1 MSKTAVVII
10 PTYNERENIKRT
22 VAAVLEAF
30 TAVSCWKMSILVV
43 DDTSPDKTYEV
54 VRELHKQHSNVE
66 LLLNQQKSGLGGA
79 YLAGMAHAF
88 GKLQADVVFEFDA
101 DLSHDPKKIPLF
113 LKSIEGGSE
122 MVLGTRYIPGGSMPK
137 NWGLHRKIMSVGAN
151 LLISAVFANFKIRD
165 WTSGYRAITK
175 PVYEAVHPLLHSGL
189 FSGYTFQIG
198 FLYYA
203 LRKNFVIDPNI
214 AYHFIDRTAGES
226 KMGSEYLVKPLMFI
240 FRMRLQEIMAMRVFK
255 FLVVGATGAAVQL
268 SSLMLYRFLL
278 PTFDIG
284 FFTTFFVASFLSI
297 ESAIIVNFILNN
309 GWTFADRKLEEG
321 KKLLKFLQFNLT
333 SVGSILIQLGLAAI
347 GEATI
352 GLKPLFTVPVI
363 NFVVETGLIFA
374 VTGILLGIGWNF
386 FAYNKFIWK
395 KK

>member
-1 MSKTAVVII
+1 MSQTAVVII
-10 PTYNERENIKRT
+10 PTYNERDNIERT
-22 VAAVLEAF
+22 VEAVLKAF
-30 TAVSCWKMSILVV
+30 KSASDWKLSILVV

-54 VRELHKQHSNVE
+54 VRELHKKHTNVA
-66 LLLNQQKSGLGGA
+66 LYLNEEKSGLGGA

-88 GKLQADVVFEFDA
+88 GKMGADVVFEFDA

-113 LKSIEGGSE
+113 LKSIAAGSE
-122 MVLGTRYIPGGSMPK
+122 MVLGSRYIPGGSMPP
-137 NWGLHRKIMSVGAN
+137 NWGIHRKFMSVAAN
-151 LLISAVFANFKIRD
+151 LLISTVFFNFKIRD

-175 PVYEAVHPLLHSGL
+175 RVYEAVHPLLHSGL

-203 LRKNFVIDPNI
+203 LRKGFAIDPNI

-226 KMGSEYLVKPLMFI
+226 KMGPEYLVKPLMFI
-240 FRMRLQEIMAMRVFK
+240 FQMRLREIMAMRVFK

-278 PTFDIG
+278 PDFSAG
-284 FFTTFFVASFLSI
+284 FLTNFFVASFLSI

-309 GWTFADRKLEEG
+309 GWTFADRQLEKG

-333 SVGSILIQLGLAAI
+333 SAGSIVIQLGLAAL
-347 GEATI
+347 GEAMI
-352 GLKPLFTVPVI
+352 GLKPLFTLPVI
-363 NFVVETGLIFA
+363 NFTIESGLVFA
-374 VTGILLGIGWNF
+374 VTGILLGMGWNF

>member
-1 MSKTAVVII
+1 MSQTAVVII
-10 PTYNERENIKRT
+10 PTYNERDNIERT
-22 VAAVLEAF
+22 VEAVLKAF
-30 TAVSCWKMSILVV
+30 KNVSDWKLSILVV

-54 VRELHKQHSNVE
+54 VRELHKKHTNVA
-66 LLLNQQKSGLGGA
+66 LYLNEEKSGLGGA

-88 GKLQADVVFEFDA
+88 GKMGADVVFEFDA

-113 LKSIEGGSE
+113 LKSIAAGSE
-122 MVLGTRYIPGGSMPK
+122 MVLGSRYIPGGSMPP
-137 NWGLHRKIMSVGAN
+137 NWGIHRKFMSVAAN
-151 LLISAVFANFKIRD
+151 LLISTVFFNFKIRD

-175 PVYEAVHPLLHSGL
+175 KVYEAVHPLLHSGL

-203 LRKNFVIDPNI
+203 LRKGFVIDPSI

-226 KMGSEYLVKPLMFI
+226 KMGPEYLVKPLMFI
-240 FRMRLQEIMAMRVFK
+240 FQMRLREIMAMRVFK

-278 PTFDIG
+278 PDFSAG
-284 FFTTFFVASFLSI
+284 FLTNFFVASFLSI

-309 GWTFADRKLEEG
+309 GWTFADRQLEKG

-333 SVGSILIQLGLAAI
+333 SAGSIVIQLGLAAL

-352 GLKPLFTVPVI
+352 GLKPLFTLPII
-363 NFVVETGLIFA
+363 NFVIETGLVFA
-374 VTGILLGIGWNF
+374 VTGILLGMGWNF